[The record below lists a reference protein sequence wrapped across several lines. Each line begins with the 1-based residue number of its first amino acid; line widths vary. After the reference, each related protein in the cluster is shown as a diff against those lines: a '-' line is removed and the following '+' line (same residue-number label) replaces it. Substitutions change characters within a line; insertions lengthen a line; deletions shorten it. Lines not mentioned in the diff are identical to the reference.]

1 MKGGRKMDT
10 SKLLM
15 VLMGEVLI
23 AIGVPLLAIARY
35 LLAPDE
41 KKSRIARGIKVIA
54 IVWMA
59 VGVLIYI
66 RAFLGAI
73 MKP

>member
-1 MKGGRKMDT
+1 
-10 SKLLM
+10 L
-15 VLMGEVLI
+15 VF
-23 AIGVPLLAIARY
+23 
-35 LLAPDE
+35 LAPDE

-66 RAFLGAI
+66 RAFLGSI
-73 MKP
+73 IKP